1 MNASPG
7 QRSSSY
13 RLEVLPEVPA
23 FTREALRKGRLEKGQ
38 LVYYGPKPSYYG
50 IGEVKRVNGSDIAVD
65 FRGTGHFDVHEE
77 IIEQRY
83 LVRIPHEKRAE
94 L

>member
-1 MNASPG
+1 MSTSSS

-50 IGEVKRVNGSDIAVD
+50 IGEV
-65 FRGTGHFDVHEE
+65 
-77 IIEQRY
+77 
-83 LVRIPHEKRAE
+83 
-94 L
+94 